1 MYKRAVKPD
10 TPHSEPTTIIM
21 KIFLAL
27 CLVATTFAFEDVLRD
42 VLKSPKATLELYG
55 DFKAKEH
62 LNYLQAEDRMRFRL
76 FRANAE
82 LVAAANEEGDAVFDL
97 NFFSAMTEDEKQQY
111 LGLNVT
117 GHDENPL
124 HLASPGFQ
132 APEKMLWTNSGQVTA
147 VKNQG
152 SCGSCWTFG
161 AVGGLETRYQQVSGK
176 LRNFAEQEYLD
187 CVYEGSRNGCN
198 GGWPDDCY
206 TYSRK
211 NGGRLAST
219 ANYAYTQRDS
229 SCKGSSKPDAMI
241 AAKITGYT
249 SVGRTESANIEALAS
264 GSLSVAFEVTNRF
277 QQYRGGIIQDNTCSG
292 RPNHAV
298 TAVGYTSKFTLVKN
312 SWGSTWGDKGF
323 VKFARGYNSRC
334 GLYKYSS
341 YPTLSNTG
349 KTDSTPS
356 DAATPYRPSEDDNV
370 DPDPKPDPN
379 CYDKASNCRKD
390 WCKYN
395 NIAEKYCRKTC
406 GLCDDDTDGECPSGT
421 IRCPDGVCRHEHM
434 C

>member
-1 MYKRAVKPD
+1 MYKTATKYD
-10 TPHSEPTTIIM
+10 NPHTEPTTIIM
-21 KIFLAL
+21 KILLAI
-27 CLVATTFAFEDVLRD
+27 CLVATAFALEDVLRN
-42 VLKSPKATLELYG
+42 VLKSPKETLQLYG

-62 LNYLQAEDRMRFRL
+62 LNYLRSEDRMRFRL

-82 LVAAANEEGDAVFDL
+82 QVAAANEEGGSAEFGL

-111 LGLNVT
+111 LGLNIT

-132 APEKMLWTNSGQVTA
+132 APAKQLWTNSNQVTA

-219 ANYAYTQRDS
+219 ANYGYAAKDG

-249 SVGRTESANIEALAS
+249 SVGRTEQANIEALAS
-264 GSLSVAFEVTNRF
+264 GSLSVAFQVTNRF
-277 QQYRGGIIQDNTCSG
+277 QQYRGGIIQDNTCTG

-312 SWGSTWGDKGF
+312 SWGSSWGDKGF
-323 VKFARGYNSRC
+323 VKFARGYNSQC

-341 YPTLSNTG
+341 YPTLSSTG
-349 KTDSTPS
+349 KTDTTSS

-370 DPDPKPDPN
+370 DPDPQPDPD
-379 CYDKASNCRKD
+379 CRDKASNCRSYH
-390 WCKYN
+390 CSNSY
-395 NIAEKYCRKTC
+395 IAEKYCRKTC
-406 GLCDDDTDGECPSGT
+406 NKCDGGDGDCPSGT
-421 IRCPDGVCRHEHM
+421 IRCDDGVCRHEHM